1 MTAPQSHR
9 PVVQYISDGHTTFR
23 GCRWAA
29 VNGNGHQSR
38 ANTPGRRGMFF
49 VSNVF
54 YFVHRLK
61 NYTPKTTNQRSAKKF
76 STYYVSYVSFVLK
89 SAYNQNPAMNPA
101 ITPPQTR
108 QTANFFTNHQG
119 ILVRP
124 IGVV

>member
-1 MTAPQSHR
+1 MTVPQSHG

-23 GCRWAA
+23 GCHRAV

-38 ANTPGRRGMFF
+38 ANTPGRRGIFF

-54 YFVHRLK
+54 YIVHRLK

-89 SAYNQNPAMNPA
+89 SACNHNPAMNPT
-101 ITPPQTR
+101 ITPPQNQASR
-108 QTANFFTNHQG
+108 QFFFTKLQG
-119 ILVRP
+119 NLS
-124 IGVV
+124 